1 MARVGITQAQVEEAR
16 NVLLARGVRPSIEA
30 VRAELGNTGSK
41 TTISR
46 YLKPLQEMSVLTS
59 LLNHEFLENIGEIAR
74 RMNEVHRSTVAAERE
89 AHIRAYPEWITLHIC
104 HDTADISCGWSA
116 YEIDIRPSNII
127 SMTVMPQAHNEPR
140 GSQPR
145 EDAHAM
151 LCLNEPQD
159 VLADDDVHVARALR
173 HLRVYESVD
182 QIRELL
188 GRPSRNGLAR
198 HEVVPGYAEPPE
210 TRRSAH

>member
-16 NVLLARGVRPSIEA
+16 NVLLARGVRPTIDA
-30 VRAELGNTGSK
+30 VRAELGNTGSN

-59 LLNHEFLENIGEIAR
+59 HLNDEFLKNIGEIDR

-89 AHIRAYPEWITLHIC
+89 ALIRAYPEWITLHIC
-104 HDTADISCGWSA
+104 HDTADISCGWF
-116 YEIDIRPSNII
+116 RPSNII
-127 SMTVMPQAHNEPR
+127 SMTVMPQTHNEPR
-140 GSQPR
+140 GAQPR